1 MKTRFH
7 SPALS
12 LLLWTGL
19 CLAVPAAMAER
30 ADRDKPT
37 NVEANQM
44 AYDDVKQVNTFT
56 GNVVLTRGTLVMRS
70 EKLVVV
76 QDAAGYQY
84 ATLTA
89 PKGGYATFR
98 QKRDGGPDLWIE
110 ARAADRIEYDGKTE
124 VAKLFSKARV
134 RLLEGERVT
143 DEVEGDFISYDS
155 KTEFYSVTN
164 TASGK
169 SEPGSGRIRATI
181 QPRLDSK
188 GKQQ

>member
-1 MKTRFH
+1 MKKSRPLH
-7 SPALS
+7 CALPALLAGLV
-12 LLLWTGL
+12 LLSP
-19 CLAVPAAMAER
+19 PALAER

-37 NVEANQM
+37 NGEANHM
-44 AYDDVKQVNTFT
+44 AYDDVRQINTFT
-56 GNVVLTRGTLVMRS
+56 GNVVLTRGTLIMRA

-89 PKGGYATFR
+89 PKGGFATIR
-98 QKRDGGPDLWIE
+98 QKRDGGPNLWME

-124 VAKLFSKARV
+124 VAKFFKNART

-155 KTEFYSVTN
+155 KTEFYSVN
-164 TASGK
+164 NSASGDK
-169 SEPGSGRIRATI
+169 PGAGRIRATI

-188 GKQQ
+188 GK